1 MALDLNSVRNKASN
15 AFSGFTRGQKT
26 MLGLAAVAIII
37 GGFFFLQWA
46 SAPSYSPLFSN
57 LPAEEA
63 AAITQELTAQGVDYE
78 LADGGSTVMV
88 PKDQVYDLRLSLSAQ
103 GLPADGSPGYALL
116 DEQGITASEFRQRV
130 DYQRALEGEL
140 SNTISA
146 IDSVDSATVHLVMP
160 EDDLFTDDETHASAS
175 VLVDTRDRLPAS
187 QVQAIVHLV
196 SSSVEALAPEE
207 VTVAD
212 ADGNVLWTP
221 GDDGL
226 AAAAGDARVAQ
237 TSTYEQQLATSI
249 EEMLAPA
256 TGAGR
261 AIVRVS
267 ADLDFDRRETTTE
280 SFSDTDEAP
289 VVNESTANETY
300 AGNGTSA
307 TGVLGPDGTPIAGG
321 GTGTNYESESADRTY
336 AVDKVT
342 EQIQSAPGDVE
353 RMSVAVILDD
363 RADVEVSEVERVV
376 AAAAGLQ
383 RDRGDTIEVTRLAF
397 DQSVAEE
404 AQAELEAAAGDQRFS
419 QIIDLAR
426 TAATVLIVAVVLFLA
441 YRSAKKSA
449 KARMPLALPAQRT
462 SVAQLADLAAAEAI
476 ETLPVRALP
485 SPTDERRVA
494 VQAEIGE
501 LIDRQSDDVAKMLR
515 GWLGEGKD

>member
-1 MALDLNSVRNKASN
+1 MALDLNSVKNRASS

-26 MLGLAAVAIII
+26 MLGLAGAAIVI
-37 GGFFFLQWA
+37 GGFLFLRWA

-63 AAITQELTAQGVDYE
+63 AAITQELTGQGVDYE
-78 LADGGSTVMV
+78 LADGGSTIMV
-88 PKDQVYDLRLSLSAQ
+88 PKTQVYDLRLSLSAQ
-103 GLPADGSPGYALL
+103 GLPADGAPGYTLL

-140 SNTISA
+140 ANTISA
-146 IDSVDSATVHLVMP
+146 IDSVDGATVHLVMP

-196 SSSVEALAPEE
+196 SSSVEALVPEE

-267 ADLDFDRRETTTE
+267 AELDFDQRQTTTE
-280 SFSDTDEAP
+280 SFSDPNESP
-289 VVNESTANETY
+289 VVSETTNNETY

-342 EQIQSAPGDVE
+342 EQIESAPGDVE
-353 RMSVAVILDD
+353 RLSVAVILDD
-363 RADVEVSEVERVV
+363 RADVEVAEVERVV

-383 RDRGDTIEVTRLAF
+383 PDRGDSIEVTRLAF
-397 DQSVAEE
+397 DQSVADE
-404 AQAELEAAAGDQRFS
+404 AQAQLQAAAGDQRFS
-419 QIIDLAR
+419 QLIDLAR

-449 KARMPLALPAQRT
+449 RARMPLALPARA
-462 SVAQLADLAAAEAI
+462 SVAQLAELAAAEAI
-476 ETLPVRALP
+476 VETRPIRALP
-485 SPTDERRVA
+485 NPADDRRVA
-494 VQAEIGE
+494 VQAEIGD